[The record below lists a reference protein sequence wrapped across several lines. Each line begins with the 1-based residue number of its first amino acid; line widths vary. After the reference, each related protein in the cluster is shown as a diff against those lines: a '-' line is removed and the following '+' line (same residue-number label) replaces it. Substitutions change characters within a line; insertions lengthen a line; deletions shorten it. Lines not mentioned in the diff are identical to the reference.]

1 MLHAA
6 DMFLKNSGIEAMHLL
21 NINKLFMQAF
31 EALFNLEYTPIS
43 WKSEI
48 YCCSCVAVTWDHR
61 SITWKCSISVEF
73 Y

>member
-1 MLHAA
+1 MKAGEICHNFLLIGTNIKNLNHSFKKTMLHAA

-43 WKSEI
+43 
-48 YCCSCVAVTWDHR
+48 
-61 SITWKCSISVEF
+61 
-73 Y
+73 

>member
-1 MLHAA
+1 MLHDA

-43 WKSEI
+43 
-48 YCCSCVAVTWDHR
+48 
-61 SITWKCSISVEF
+61 
-73 Y
+73 